1 MSFAETPLS
10 APVRAIGLVLVLV
23 LFTTFGYVLGQ
34 QRLLRVDGQAGL
46 EGQNGQSVDYPLGQI
61 GQMMGFGNKPSD
73 VSNDADFG
81 TFWNVWKMVRSNYVD
96 QPVSEKEMYY
106 GAITGMVSSMKDPY
120 TTYFTPE
127 DAKAFDEQL
136 SGSFA
141 GIGAQLDM
149 KEDQIV
155 VIAALPNTPA
165 EKAGILSEDAI
176 LAIDGITTEGM
187 PVDEAVSKIRGEK
200 GTVVTLNVLHKNA
213 TTPTD
218 IVITRDEITIASVK
232 YTKED
237 NHIAL
242 IDVSIFNDDTS
253 SLFAKAAEQALQD
266 GATSIILDLRNDP
279 GGLLDSA
286 INLAGYWLESGSTA
300 VIEDKQGNQH
310 AFTTSGTASLK
321 DIPTVVLVNG
331 GSASASEILA
341 GALQD
346 AKKATIIGEQTFG
359 KGSVQEFHDL
369 PDGGAVKI
377 TVAHWLTPLGR
388 SINKEGI
395 TPDSIVTFTEQD
407 AHAKRDPQF
416 DAAIHFL
423 KTR

>member
-1 MSFAETPLS
+1 MSFVETPLS
-10 APVRAIGLVLVLV
+10 APLRAIGLVLVLV

-34 QRLLRVDGQAGL
+34 QR
-46 EGQNGQSVDYPLGQI
+46 SFQI
-61 GQMMGFGNKPSD
+61 GGQTSSIEQVSTIGQLIGFGNKPSD
-73 VSNDADFG
+73 VSSDADFG

-96 QPVSEKEMYY
+96 QPVSEKDMYH
-106 GAITGMVSSMKDPY
+106 GAIAGMVSSMKDPY
-120 TTYFTPE
+120 STYFTPE
-127 DAKAFDEQL
+127 DAKVFDEQL

-149 KEDQIV
+149 KESQIV

-176 LAIDGITTEGM
+176 LAIDGVTTEAM

-200 GTVVTLNVLHKNA
+200 GTVVTLSVLHKGA
-213 TTPTD
+213 KTPTD

-237 NHIAL
+237 NHVAL

-253 SLFAKAAEQALQD
+253 NLFAKATEQALQD
-266 GATSIILDLRNDP
+266 GATSIIIDLRNNP

-286 INLAGYWLESGSTA
+286 INLAGYWLENGSTA
-300 VIEDKQGNQH
+300 VIEDRQGNQH
-310 AFTTSGTASLK
+310 AFATSGMASLK
-321 DIPTVVLVNG
+321 DLPTVVLVNG

-346 AKKATIIGEQTFG
+346 AKKATVIGEQTFG

-395 TPDSIVTFTEQD
+395 TPDSIVTFTEED
-407 AHAKRDPQF
+407 AHAKHDPQF

-423 KTR
+423 QTR

>member
-1 MSFAETPLS
+1 MSFTETPLS
-10 APVRAIGLVLVLV
+10 APLRAIGLVLVLV

-34 QRLLRVDGQAGL
+34 QRSFQIP
-46 EGQNGQSVDYPLGQI
+46 SPPLGQI
-61 GQMMGFGNKPSD
+61 GQMMGLSNKPSD
-73 VSNDADFG
+73 VSSDADFG

-96 QPVSEKEMYY
+96 QPVSEKDMYH
-106 GAITGMVSSMKDPY
+106 GAIAGMVSAMKDPY
-120 TTYFTPE
+120 TTYFTPD
-127 DAKAFDEQL
+127 DAKVFNEQL
-136 SGSFA
+136 AGSFA
-141 GIGAQLDM
+141 GIGAQLDV
-149 KEDQIV
+149 KESQIV

-200 GTVVTLNVLHKNA
+200 GTVVTLNVLHKGA
-213 TTPTD
+213 KAPTD
-218 IVITRDEITIASVK
+218 IAITRDDITIASVK

-237 NHIAL
+237 DHIAL

-266 GATSIILDLRNDP
+266 GATSIVLDLRNNP

-286 INLAGYWLESGSTA
+286 IDLAGYWIPAGGTA
-300 VIEDKQGNQH
+300 VIEDKQGKQNTFATH
-310 AFTTSGTASLK
+310 GTAILK
-321 DIPTVVLVNG
+321 DIPTAVLVNG

-346 AKKATIIGEQTFG
+346 TKEGTVIGEQTFG

-377 TVAHWLTPLGR
+377 TIAHWLTPLGR

-395 TPDSIVTFTEQD
+395 TPDSLVTFTEQD
-407 AHAKRDPQF
+407 AHAKHDPQF

>member
-1 MSFAETPLS
+1 MSFVETPLS
-10 APVRAIGLVLVLV
+10 APLRAIGLVLILV

-34 QRLLRVDGQAGL
+34 QR
-46 EGQNGQSVDYPLGQI
+46 SFQI
-61 GQMMGFGNKPSD
+61 GGQTSLNEQTSSISQLIGFGNKPSD
-73 VSNDADFG
+73 VSSDADFA

-96 QPVSEKEMYY
+96 QPVSEKDLYH
-106 GAITGMVSSMKDPY
+106 GAIAGMVGSMKDPY

-141 GIGAQLDM
+141 GIGAQLDT
-149 KEDQIV
+149 KDGKIV
-155 VIAALPNTPA
+155 VITALPGTPA
-165 EKAGILSEDAI
+165 DKAGILPEDEI
-176 LAIDGITTEGM
+176 LAIDGTATDGM
-187 PVDEAVSKIRGEK
+187 IVEDAVTKIRGEK
-200 GTVVTLNVLHKNA
+200 GTTVVLNILHKGGN
-213 TTPTD
+213 TPAD
-218 IVITRDEITIASVK
+218 ITLTRDEITIASVK

-237 NHIAL
+237 NGIAL

-253 SLFAKAAEQALQD
+253 NLFAKAVEQALQD
-266 GATSIILDLRNDP
+266 GATGLVIDLRNNP

-286 INLAGYWLESGSTA
+286 INLAGYWLESGDIA
-300 VIEDKQGNQH
+300 VIEDKQGKRH
-310 AFTTSGTASLK
+310 EFATEGTASLK
-321 DIPTVVLVNG
+321 DLPTVVLVNG

-346 AKKATIIGEQTFG
+346 AKKATVIGEQTFG

-407 AHAKRDPQF
+407 AHAKHDPQF